1 MSLITIEKKVLEANN
16 TIADE
21 NRNRFKERN
30 YFTINLI
37 SSPGSGKTS
46 LIEQTIKSLKDKFK
60 IAVIT
65 GDIQTSLDA
74 ERIDKLSVPVVQI
87 ITNGGCHL
95 DASLVRNAYKE
106 IENQDI
112 DLLIIE
118 NVGNLV
124 CPAEYDLG
132 EDCKVAVMSVTEG
145 DDKPLKYP
153 LIFHHSE
160 AFVINKTD
168 LVPFLKCSV
177 EEMKQ
182 NALTIKPKLEVFATS
197 CYTNDGMDKWIKW
210 LENQLNLNKN
220 T

>member
-16 TIADE
+16 SIADE
-21 NRNRFKERN
+21 NRSKFKEKGI
-30 YFTINLI
+30 FSINLI

-46 LIEQTIKSLKDKFK
+46 LVEQTIIHLKDKMK

-65 GDIQTSLDA
+65 GDIQTNLDA
-74 ERIDKLSVPVVQI
+74 ERIDKFGVPVVQI

-106 IENQDI
+106 IENEDI
-112 DLLIIE
+112 ELLIIE

-124 CPAEYDLG
+124 CPSEYDLG
-132 EDCKVAVMSVTEG
+132 ENHKICVMSVTEG

-160 AFVINKTD
+160 AFVINKID
-168 LVPFLKCSV
+168 LIPYLKCSLD
-177 EEMKQ
+177 EMRN
-182 NALTIKPKLEVFATS
+182 NAVKVNPKLKVFSTS
-197 CYTNDGMDKWIKW
+197 CYSCEGMDEWTKW
-210 LENQLNLNKN
+210 LFHQCRM
-220 T
+220 